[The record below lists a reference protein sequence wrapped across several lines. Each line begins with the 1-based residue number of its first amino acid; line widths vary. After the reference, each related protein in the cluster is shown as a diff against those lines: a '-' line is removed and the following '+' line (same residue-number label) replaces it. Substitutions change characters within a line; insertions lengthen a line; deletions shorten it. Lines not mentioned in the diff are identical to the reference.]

1 MAKRISLV
9 LIEDNRLLREGLTA
23 LLETHADFQVVATA
37 EDADAGLLRVREA
50 RPHVV
55 LVDAF
60 LGTQDSHQLVESLK
74 QAAPS
79 TRVIMMDLMPVQED
93 FGALIKAGASGFI
106 LKDATVEDFI
116 ATIRSVAEGVD
127 VVPRAMTGR
136 LLSLVAEHAV
146 VRRTPAL
153 LGAMRMTTREQ
164 EITALIAEGL
174 SNKEIAQRLDIAT
187 YTVKSHVHNI
197 LEKLALH
204 TRLEIAAH
212 AHRGATKPPETDGP
226 SP

>member
-1 MAKRISLV
+1 MPTRITV
-9 LIEDNRLLREGLTA
+9 VVIEDNRLLRDGLTT
-23 LLETHADFQVVATA
+23 LLNAQADFRVVASVA
-37 EDADAGLLRVREA
+37 DADAGLVRVRET

-55 LVDAF
+55 LVDAV
-60 LGTQDSHQLVESLK
+60 LGTHDCHEFVERLRH
-74 QAAPS
+74 AAPA
-79 TRVIMMDLMPVQED
+79 TRVVVMDLLPVQED
-93 FGALIKAGASGFI
+93 FGAFIKAGASGFI
-106 LKDATVEDFI
+106 VKDATLEELV
-116 ATIRSVAEGVD
+116 ATLRSVAEGVD
-127 VVPRAMTGR
+127 VVPRALTGR
-136 LLSLVAEHAV
+136 LLSLVAEHV
-146 VRRTPAL
+146 IVRRTPAL
-153 LGAMRMTTREQ
+153 LGAMRMTTREV

-212 AHRGATKPPETDGP
+212 AHRAGTGRPESPGP

>member
-1 MAKRISLV
+1 MATRISVV

-23 LLETHADFQVVATA
+23 LLETHAEFQVVGTA

-50 RPHVV
+50 KPHVV
-55 LVDAF
+55 LLDAF
-60 LGTQDSHQLVESLK
+60 LGTQDSHQLVEK
-74 QAAPS
+74 MRNAAPS

-106 LKDATVEDFI
+106 LKDATVEDFV

-127 VVPRAMTGR
+127 VVPRALTGR

-153 LGAMRMTTREQ
+153 QGAMRMTTREQ
-164 EITALIAEGL
+164 EITSLIAEGL

-212 AHRGATKPPETDGP
+212 AHRGATKPPDTSEPTP
-226 SP
+226 

>member
-1 MAKRISLV
+1 MATRISV
-9 LIEDNRLLREGLTA
+9 VVIEDNRLLREGLTT
-23 LLETHADFQVVATA
+23 LLDAQEDFQVVATA
-37 EDADAGLLRVREA
+37 EDADAGILRVREA
-50 RPHVV
+50 KPHVV

-60 LGTQDSHQLVESLK
+60 VGTHESHHLVGSLK
-74 QAAPS
+74 QAAPA
-79 TRVIMMDLMPVQED
+79 TRVVMMDLLPVQED
-93 FGALIKAGASGFI
+93 FGAFITAGASGFI
-106 LKDATVEDFI
+106 LKDATVEDFV
-116 ATIRSVAEGVD
+116 ATIRSVAAGVD
-127 VVPRAMTGR
+127 VVPRALAGR

-153 LGAMRMTTREQ
+153 LGAMRMTAREQ

-174 SNKEIAQRLDIAT
+174 SNKEIALRLNIAT

-212 AHRGATKPPETDGP
+212 AHRNEPRPVSSDL
-226 SP
+226 SPG

>member
-1 MAKRISLV
+1 MV
-9 LIEDNRLLREGLTA
+9 VIEDNRLLREGLTA
-23 LLETHADFQVVATA
+23 LLETHADFQVVGTA
-37 EDADAGLLRVREA
+37 EDADAGLLQVREA

-60 LGTQDSHQLVESLK
+60 LGTQDSHELVESLR

-127 VVPRAMTGR
+127 VVPRALTGR
-136 LLSLVAEHAV
+136 LLSLVAEHAI

-212 AHRGATKPPETDGP
+212 AHRSATKPPDTSEP